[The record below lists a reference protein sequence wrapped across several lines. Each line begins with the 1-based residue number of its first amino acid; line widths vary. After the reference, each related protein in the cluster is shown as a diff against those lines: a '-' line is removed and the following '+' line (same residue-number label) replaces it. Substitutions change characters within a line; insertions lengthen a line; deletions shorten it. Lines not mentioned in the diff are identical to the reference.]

1 MIGEEKAGG
10 RLTHKR
16 YNWLGPLNVSFC
28 VMIGED
34 KAGGERN
41 VGGRLTHK
49 SFSERIGGNS

>member
-1 MIGEEKAGG
+1 MICEEKAGG

-16 YNWLGPLNVSFC
+16 YNWLGPLNVSLC

-34 KAGGERN
+34 KVGGERN

-49 SFSERIGGNS
+49 SFSERIA